1 MKNVFKLMICL
12 QLSISS
18 IGQVG
23 SIDPNFSLG
32 SGFGPGVWEGKCEV
46 IVQQEDGKLL
56 IGGSYKEYNGVT
68 SRYLTRLNLDG
79 SIDNDFTADI
89 SEGWGNSVLAIAIQS
104 DGKIVIG
111 GEFTEVNGVVRNRIA
126 RLNADG
132 TLDVSFDPASGFN
145 LSVEKL
151 AIQADGKILV
161 AGGFTVYDYV
171 WGGTQT
177 NIDGFVRLNTSG
189 TLDSSFDPQLAFPQV
204 TDINYVQA
212 STFVAQDN
220 GKILA
225 AGIYSNFGPEV
236 SQNFIVRMNADGTR
250 DESFDA
256 GTHPG
261 NSSDIYNGMVNELF
275 VLPDGKIMVSG
286 NYVGVVSGLD
296 RLNSNGS
303 LDETFL
309 ITPTIND
316 HRSYPIAIQSD
327 QKILAARVNFGPAN
341 EVFVLE
347 RYNTDG
353 TLDSNF
359 PPRIVNNDI
368 NDVIVQQDG
377 NIVLV
382 GYFNYNPTGIMRL
395 IGDTPFNL
403 LQEYNVEPISFQL
416 FPNPTSHLVNI
427 HCKEDRYKDGIEVF
441 IYSSTGQLLTKT
453 PFDSHTVTIDV
464 STLSSGVYT
473 YKIISKDGFF
483 QAGNLIIN

>member
-1 MKNVFKLMICL
+1 MRNLLKLLICI
-12 QLSISS
+12 QLSVSS
-18 IGQVG
+18 IAQVG
-23 SIDPNFSLG
+23 SIDPNFNLG

-89 SEGWGNSVLAIAIQS
+89 SEGWGNSVLAIAIQT

-126 RLNADG
+126 RLNPDG
-132 TLDVSFDPASGFN
+132 SLDVSFDPASGFN

-151 AIQADGKILV
+151 AIQTDGKILV

-177 NIDGFVRLNTSG
+177 NIDGFVRLNTNG

-212 STFVAQDN
+212 STFVAQEN

-225 AGIYSNFGPEV
+225 AGIYSNLGPEL

-296 RLNSNGS
+296 RLNSDGS

-316 HRSYPIAIQSD
+316 HRSYPIAVQSD

-353 TLDSNF
+353 TLDASF
-359 PPRIVNNDI
+359 PSRLLNNDV

-377 NIVLV
+377 NVVLV

-395 IGDTPFNL
+395 IGDTPFNIL
-403 LQEYNVEPISFQL
+403 HENYTASIDFQVFPI
-416 FPNPTSHLVNI
+416 PTSNVVYFQ
-427 HCKEDRYKDGIEVF
+427 CKEESYKDGFKVL
-441 IYSSTGQLLTKT
+441 IYSSNGQILFQT
-453 PFDSHTVTIDV
+453 PFDNHVLTIDLSAL
-464 STLSSGVYT
+464 STGFYT
-473 YKIISKDGFF
+473 YKIVSMHEFF
-483 QAGNLIIN
+483 QTGTLIID